1 MKSTQDARALFAA
14 FLPELQDAMKAA
26 GKAERWSAMEW
37 QQETVEVADLIE
49 INAYAQPFID
59 ALVSVYRDAAQL
71 ERS

>member
-1 MKSTQDARALFAA
+1 MTTTDEARALFAA
-14 FLPELQDAMKAA
+14 FLPELQAAMKAA
-26 GKAERWSAMEW
+26 GKAERWSASVW